1 MRLSRFLTYDTW
13 HTRLKRLTMRHKQL
27 LASIRSLP
35 RNIWAVSATSFL
47 MDVSSEMVLNILPL
61 FLASV
66 LGVQT
71 TFIGLIEGVAESM
84 ASLLRV
90 GSGWL
95 SDPLKSRTWL
105 AVAGY
110 GLSTLVKPVFY
121 FAGSWGG
128 GRCALGGPR
137 RKRDPRRAMPW

>member
-1 MRLSRFLTYDTW
+1 
-13 HTRLKRLTMRHKQL
+13 MRHKQQ
-27 LASIRSLP
+27 LASIKGLP
-35 RNIWAVSATSFL
+35 RNIWAVSVTSFL

-66 LGVQT
+66 LGVRT
-71 TFIGLIEGVAESM
+71 TFIGLIEGVAEST

-95 SDPLKSRTWL
+95 SDRLKSRKWP

-121 FAGSWGG
+121 FAGSWGKVAIARWG
-128 GRCALGGPR
+128 DRVG
-137 RKRDPRRAMPW
+137 